1 MWSRSAISRRGRLL
15 TATFGAAYLPR
26 YRRLGWWR
34 LIAGINQG
42 LANAVGGFDSV
53 EVAGRCWSG
62 GSRRLVA
69 ADGGVVVVVGVSDVG
84 EGFE

>member
-42 LANAVGGFDSV
+42 LANAVGGLILWKSR
-53 EVAGRCWSG
+53 VAVGREE
-62 GSRRLVA
+62 
-69 ADGGVVVVVGVSDVG
+69 VVGRSQRTVESWSLV
-84 EGFE
+84 